1 MEEETAEGG
10 FIWIYGGEG
19 ANLIMGADAHFDYLG
34 GNRKRDLIIYTRR
47 PS

>member
-19 ANLIMGADAHFDYLG
+19 ANLIMGAHFDYLG
-34 GNRKRDLIIYTRR
+34 GKRKRDLIIYTRR